1 MERLP
6 FLVEHGDVV
15 WQVLA
20 ATAALAAIALTRWVR
35 GWWER
40 RATARDVAM
49 RAARATAPVE
59 GVATLRGTLRGGRA
73 SSVSLLYLRGRRP
86 YYDERAPQLW
96 LDCDGQRV
104 ALVGPVRV
112 IRGTRLVST
121 RDRRSAL
128 PDDEPAVR
136 STPILHRLT
145 ALATSVRDGDPV
157 FVTAQLAVCPSG
169 EATGYREA
177 TTAWTATPHGNAI
190 EIVAAAPVVRAMA
203 RGARRMVATGLA
215 GGALAMAAMW
225 AVGAAAMSW
234 PTAAGSA
241 GGLVPVALGELDAL
255 ALAAA
260 TPGHRQEAL
269 AEIEARLATHY
280 RRSRETF
287 ALWRAVARLRGG
299 CGAEIAA
306 RIAQDEI
313 EGLAQLAKRCDDSRA
328 AGDAFQLLGL
338 FHDAAIRDDVAT
350 DSRKATP
357 AEQHIESLI
366 AIRAWGRAV
375 GWAVDHQGDPFE
387 EGLPIAPREG
397 AFECAVEWF
406 ERMRDIESAD
416 HVREL
421 SPVSFLRRDPVCP
434 VFRALVTPENARAE
448 ALAQVETSDRSIE
461 HLANVLSW
469 AYGAPASLS
478 GVVPSAP
485 ELHVAL
491 FDPSDRMTIAR
502 ALLSEPADARTRRD
516 SPALTELAV
525 WRSVHKMLVGDIGNA
540 RALARYVTTHPV
552 WPLSGPVDHPPSM
565 LRDAHEQDL
574 EIALA
579 LRLGTALPMESPD
592 PNDETELRASYAE
605 MYWTP
610 GRDACDRR
618 ELGDAGIFKH
628 LMWRIASRGDAR
640 GLADLL
646 ARCRAH
652 GAPMLDALFAVWP
665 RIQQG
670 RDQLAEVLRR
680 IDLGPPATDPL
691 AMIGR
696 AAMRRDLARLI
707 GDHHAVAAWQEIID
721 RHVSAFSRERPLIGL
736 VARELLRPAE
746 R

>member
-20 ATAALAAIALTRWVR
+20 ATAALAAIALTRWAR
-35 GWWER
+35 RWWER
-40 RATARDVAM
+40 RATARDVAV

-86 YYDERAPQLW
+86 YYDERGPQLW

-104 ALVGPVRV
+104 ALVGPIRV

-128 PDDEPAVR
+128 PADEPAVR
-136 STPILHRLT
+136 STPVLHRLA
-145 ALATSVRDGDPV
+145 ALTTSVRDGDPV
-157 FVTAQLAVCPSG
+157 FITAQLAARPSG

-177 TTAWTATPHGNAI
+177 TTEWTATPHGRAI
-190 EIVAAAPVVRAMA
+190 EIVAAVPAVRPVA
-203 RGARRMVATGLA
+203 RGVRRMVAAGLA

-225 AVGAAAMSW
+225 AVGTVAMSW
-234 PTAAGSA
+234 PTATASNAGR
-241 GGLVPVALGELDAL
+241 VPVALGELDAL

-269 AEIEARLATHY
+269 AELEAQFATRY
-280 RRSRETF
+280 QRSAESFALRRS
-287 ALWRAVARLRGG
+287 VARLRGG

-313 EGLAQLAKRCDDSRA
+313 EGLAQLAKQCDDSRA

-338 FHDAAIRDDVAT
+338 FHDAAIRDEVAT
-350 DSRKATP
+350 GSRKATP

-366 AIRAWGRAV
+366 AVRAWGSAV
-375 GWAVDHQGDPFE
+375 GWALYHRGDPFE

-416 HVREL
+416 HAREL

-434 VFRALVTPENARAE
+434 VFRALVTPEKARAA
-448 ALAQVETSDRSIE
+448 ALAQVEMSDRSIE
-461 HLANVLSW
+461 HIANMLAW

-478 GVVPSAP
+478 GVVPSARQ
-485 ELHVAL
+485 LHVAL

-502 ALLSEPADARTRRD
+502 ALLSEAADARTPRD
-516 SPALTELAV
+516 SPALTELTV
-525 WRSVHKMLVGDIGNA
+525 WRSVYKMLVGEIGNA

-552 WPLSGPVDHPPSM
+552 WPVSRPVDDPSSM
-565 LRDAHEQDL
+565 LREAHERDL
-574 EIALA
+574 EIAVA

-618 ELGDAGIFKH
+618 ELGDASIFNH
-628 LMWRIASRGDAR
+628 LMWRVASQGDAR

-646 ARCRAH
+646 AHCRAP

-665 RIQQG
+665 WVRQG
-670 RDQLAEVLRR
+670 RDQLADVLRR

-707 GDHHAVAAWQEIID
+707 GDHHAVNAWQEIID

-746 R
+746 P